1 MKRWKECVLFSERFS
16 FYPGFSS
23 TEKIN
28 QLAKQANLHSINHS
42 QCVQSIELSLSR
54 VPCSLLFLFSL
65 SLPSFVPFLS
75 FHFSFQTNKQT
86 NKEPFKSIASVEE
99 SIAIIAHSLR
109 IILSLPL
116 PLAQYTCRRS
126 AARPLRTS
134 PREPPDTLQKPDQF
148 PQAQKPRS
156 KTRCDLQGPAV
167 PSRATLRT
175 AR

>member
-1 MKRWKECVLFSERFS
+1 MMQWKECVLFSERFS

-28 QLAKQANLHSINHS
+28 QLAKQANSHSINHS

-54 VPCSLLFLFSL
+54 APCSLLFLSL
-65 SLPSFVPFLS
+65 FLPSFRS
-75 FHFSFQTNKQT
+75 FHFISRFKQT

-134 PREPPDTLQKPDQF
+134 PHEPPDALQKPDQF